1 MKSRI
6 VLAIAT
12 LSLLAACSSGDES
25 DAVDSTNNK
34 VVPNPTNTS
43 VHVLGKV
50 ESDTG
55 IAIPGCNIEDE
66 GRTEENAI
74 ITGDD
79 GTFELYK
86 SPGSYN
92 IKVICDSE
100 RYEET
105 EIEADIPDTAETEIT
120 ITVNY
125 K

>member
-6 VLAIAT
+6 ALVIVT

-25 DAVDSTNNK
+25 NAVDSTNDK
-34 VVPNPTNTS
+34 IVPNPTNAS
-43 VHVLGKV
+43 VHIIGKV

-55 IAIPGCNIEDE
+55 VAIPGCNIQDE
-66 GRTEENAI
+66 GRTEEYAI
-74 ITGDD
+74 TTGDD

-86 SPGSYN
+86 APGSYN

-105 EIEADIPDTAETEIT
+105 EIEADIPDTTETEIT